1 MTTFI
6 RIPNRTVTNPIE
18 WQEMRHQLRLI
29 PVVARRYWFLM
40 PLSLLLVM
48 LVVALT
54 LMDIS
59 AQTRNMAIYLI
70 WIVHLITASR
80 AIAAGA
86 NAISREH
93 VGKTWDALVLT
104 GVNARQILIGKWLGV
119 LHRVAPWMVA
129 LGTVRLLMIPVFMIA
144 MMNRFVYF
152 AASGGGRSAYGG
164 GFSPYPQYSPIS
176 WVAWAA
182 LAAVVFT
189 VVLTVLEVMACTAI
203 GLAASAV
210 MRKGWTA
217 MIAAFCIRFTPVV
230 LFGAFTRY
238 EVATGAAYR
247 VLRFPYLSL
256 ADGGTAP
263 LYLLTLPYSYRTQTV
278 HLDALP
284 SLLMAGLLLG
294 GMLLLGLMVTWWAI
308 RRDGALHAESL

>member
-1 MTTFI
+1 MTALS
-6 RIPNRTVTNPIE
+6 RLSNRVITNPIE
-18 WQEMRHQLRLI
+18 WQEMQHQLRLI
-29 PVVARRYWFLM
+29 PAQARRYRFMM
-40 PLSLLLVM
+40 PLTLVLLVG
-48 LVVALT
+48 VIALT
-54 LMDIS
+54 LLDIS
-59 AQTRNMAIYLI
+59 AQTRNMAIYVI
-70 WIVHLITASR
+70 WIVHIITGAR
-80 AIAAGA
+80 AISAGA

-93 VGKTWDALVLT
+93 VGKTWDALVMT
-104 GVNARQILIGKWLGV
+104 GVNTRQILIGKWLGV
-119 LHRVAPWMVA
+119 LYRVAPWMLA
-129 LGTVRLLMIPVFMIA
+129 LGVVRLLMIPVFMIA
-144 MMNRFVYF
+144 MLNRFVYSVT
-152 AASGGGRSAYGG
+152 SGGYFYTGGYG
-164 GFSPYPQYSPIS
+164 QNMPIV
-176 WVAWAA
+176 WVGWAM

-189 VVLTVLEVMACTAI
+189 VILTVLDVMACTAI

-217 MIAAFCIRFTPVV
+217 MIAAFCIRFAPVV

-284 SLLMAGLLLG
+284 SLLLAGVLLG
-294 GMLLLGLMVTWWAI
+294 GMLIGALLVTWWAI
-308 RRDGALHAESL
+308 QRDGALEAASR